1 MKSSRRKLSL
11 AFRRSSK
18 AAPTQ
23 GSLSAPPP
31 NAATTPT
38 CAFLLAPSE
47 IRNAIYDLLFLH
59 STAPYR
65 ATKRRLSTPSSY
77 RRHIAPSS
85 ASHSPHAI
93 CLACRQTYAE
103 AHALFY
109 SLTVFDFSTLP
120 NYTAITAVL
129 AAPPRHLAAL
139 AAHLSG
145 IPLLPVLT
153 AGLSSFAS
161 LRSVSITLQ
170 QRVIMHTMVSSASSS
185 IAAMRDVEIYA
196 LLKGQEDWEVK
207 QRRILRRLLDAY
219 PDVVFS
225 CCVRVVCHESK
236 AYGVDPGYD
245 SFRLV
250 SHYAILSGYYMRQ
263 ECFRADSE
271 CACVW
276 E

>member
-1 MKSSRRKLSL
+1 MKSSCRKLSL
-11 AFRRSSK
+11 AFRRSRR

-31 NAATTPT
+31 NAATAPT

-65 ATKRRLSTPSSY
+65 VTKPGLSTPSSY

-85 ASHSPHAI
+85 ASPSPHAI

-109 SLTVFDFSTLP
+109 SLTVFNFSTLP
-120 NYTAITAVL
+120 NYTAVTAVL

-145 IPLLPVLT
+145 IPLQPALT
-153 AGLSSFAS
+153 AGLGSFAS
-161 LRSVSITLQ
+161 LRSVYITLP
-170 QRVIMHTMVSSASSS
+170 QRIIIHTMLSSASSS
-185 IAAMRDVEIYA
+185 IAAMRDAEIYA
-196 LLKGQEDWEVK
+196 VLKGLEDSEAK
-207 QRRILRRLLDAY
+207 QRRDLRRLLDAY

-225 CCVRVVCHESK
+225 CGVQVVCHESK
-236 AYGVDPGYD
+236 AYSADPRYD
-245 SFRLV
+245 SLRLV
-250 SHYAILSGYYMRQ
+250 SHYAII
-263 ECFRADSE
+263 
-271 CACVW
+271 
-276 E
+276 